1 VTAPAAAGGGAVVTL
16 VHVVRHGE
24 VYNPQKVLYGRLP
37 DYHLSALGVKM
48 AERVAES
55 FAGRDVA
62 AVVSSPLERAQETA
76 APIAAAFDL
85 EIDTDPRLI
94 EAANHFEGKTFGVG
108 DGSLRRP
115 QHWPFLLNPFRPSW
129 GEPYTQLAHRM
140 LAAVSVAR
148 RQAAGREAVC
158 ISHQLPIWIMRSQI
172 EQRRLWHDPRR
183 RQCGLASV
191 TTIRFEGD
199 RIRSITYSEPATDLV
214 AGRSGPPGA

>member
-1 VTAPAAAGGGAVVTL
+1 MSPFETV

-24 VYNPQKVLYGRLP
+24 VHNPEGVLYGRLP
-37 DYHLSALGVKM
+37 GYRLSELGVKM

-55 FAGRDVA
+55 FAGHDIA

-85 EIDTDPRLI
+85 AIDLDPRLL
-94 EAANHFEGKTFGVG
+94 EATNHFEGKAFGVG

-115 QHWPFLLNPFRPSW
+115 AHWPYLINPFRPSW

-140 LAAVSVAR
+140 LAAAAAAR
-148 RQAAGREAVC
+148 DLGRGREVVC
-158 ISHQLPIWIMRSQI
+158 VSHQSPIWIMRLKI
-172 EQRRLWHDPRR
+172 EGRHLWHDPRS

-191 TTIRFEGD
+191 TTIRYEGD
-199 RIRSITYSEPATDLV
+199 RIRSLSYREPAADLV
-214 AGRSGPPGA
+214 PARARKGFTAGA